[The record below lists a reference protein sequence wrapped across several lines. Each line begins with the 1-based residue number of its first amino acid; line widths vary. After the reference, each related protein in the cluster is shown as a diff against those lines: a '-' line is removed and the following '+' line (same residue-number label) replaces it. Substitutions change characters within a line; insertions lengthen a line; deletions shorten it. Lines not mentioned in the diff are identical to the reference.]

1 MSTGRP
7 VRARPVCFRTAWSR
21 FGREENAFLKGR
33 GVVRRTGVFYAE
45 EESEAPRQDLTC
57 GRRRDCAKEREAER
71 RQRLSARARTEPNIA
86 DLLALMLGLSARA
99 RRSTG
104 AFSPRPFSGL
114 SGRGR
119 RGPTDMRCRDW
130 RSGFHTNADEAFG
143 KTSSERRKRPASR
156 KRSAGRESL
165 SGACLPPETAGSG
178 GCRPAGNGGPVKKN
192 GKTEK
197 NACQSP
203 SFFIEKQLCPGGG
216 IGRHTILRW

>member
-99 RRSTG
+99 RTEHGRLQTPVPFL
-104 AFSPRPFSGL
+104 AF
-114 SGRGR
+114 
-119 RGPTDMRCRDW
+119 
-130 RSGFHTNADEAFG
+130 
-143 KTSSERRKRPASR
+143 
-156 KRSAGRESL
+156 
-165 SGACLPPETAGSG
+165 
-178 GCRPAGNGGPVKKN
+178 
-192 GKTEK
+192 
-197 NACQSP
+197 
-203 SFFIEKQLCPGGG
+203 PGGG
-216 IGRHTILRW
+216 GGDQPICDAGIGEAAFIRTRTRPSGKRRLKEGNALRAGNVLRAEKA

>member
-1 MSTGRP
+1 M
-7 VRARPVCFRTAWSR
+7 CFRTACSR
-21 FGREENAFLKGR
+21 FGREENAFLEGR

-71 RQRLSARARTEPNIA
+71 RQRLYVRARTEPNIA

-104 AFSPRPFSGL
+104 ADGAWAPSDPRPFSGL

-156 KRSAGRESL
+156 KRSAGRDSL
-165 SGACLPPETAGSG
+165 SGACLPPDRLETG
-178 GCRPAGNGGPVKKN
+178 G
-192 GKTEK
+192 
-197 NACQSP
+197 
-203 SFFIEKQLCPGGG
+203 L
-216 IGRHTILRW
+216 